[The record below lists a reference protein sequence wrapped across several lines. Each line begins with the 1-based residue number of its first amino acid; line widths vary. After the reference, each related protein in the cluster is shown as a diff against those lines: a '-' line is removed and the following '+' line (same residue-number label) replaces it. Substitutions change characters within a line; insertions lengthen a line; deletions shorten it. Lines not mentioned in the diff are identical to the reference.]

1 MAQIPAVVQVQSLAW
16 KLQHAMST
24 AQKEKKKKKRLPDLM
39 LMFTQHS
46 KLVSEFK
53 ASFCLCAVHMLGT
66 TFPCHGLLTIRQ
78 GGTEPVSVMVKLA
91 TSVLLIP

>member
-16 KLQHAMST
+16 KLQHATST
-24 AQKEKKKKKRLPDLM
+24 AQKGKKKKSLPDLM
-39 LMFTQHS
+39 LFVTQHS

-66 TFPCHGLLTIRQ
+66 TFPCHGLLTICQ